1 MLLMDYPFIRKE
13 KIPDY
18 SKKDT
23 WNLLHYYM
31 DENIQIIFDECPWDR
46 VQAISIIQSQYANM
60 TFFDQIR

>member
-18 SKKDT
+18 DKKDT

-31 DENIQIIFDECPWDR
+31 DEKIQIIIDEFP
-46 VQAISIIQSQYANM
+46 
-60 TFFDQIR
+60 